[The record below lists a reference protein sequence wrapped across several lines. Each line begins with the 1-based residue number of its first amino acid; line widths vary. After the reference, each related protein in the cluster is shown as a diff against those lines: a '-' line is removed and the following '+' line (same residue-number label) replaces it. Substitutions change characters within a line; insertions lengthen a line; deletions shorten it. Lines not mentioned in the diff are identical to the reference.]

1 MFSTSSSHDSDVVL
15 LSQCPRYSLQITSE
29 DTLFFSNQETKAEML
44 EEWKVAAC
52 QNGKEIV
59 LFS

>member
-1 MFSTSSSHDSDVVL
+1 MSKIFL
-15 LSQCPRYSLQITSE
+15 ANSLQIKSE